1 MGWWEGR
8 AACISLEREFALEA
22 CDGVE
27 RDLHGALC
35 DEMTRLDQ
43 GGRLHTGRGGVGG
56 WI

>member
-8 AACISLEREFALEA
+8 AACISLKREFALEA